1 MVEQPSAALRGRWK
15 CVLWKAGSDQ
25 VVSEPLQAQIAV
37 SAQEAHGS
45 SCLQRREDT
54 GYVPR
59 GVVGMIVDSCLRHDE
74 SFRRHSYRLSVL
86 SALVIN
92 LCNYNPPETQT
103 KHVNPA
109 FEIYFCKLIFLNR
122 KLDESKNK
130 LSNFE
135 I

>member
-1 MVEQPSAALRGRWK
+1 MSPI
-15 CVLWKAGSDQ
+15 
-25 VVSEPLQAQIAV
+25 QAQIAV

-54 GYVPR
+54 GYVTR

-74 SFRRHSYRLSVL
+74 SFRRHAYGLSVL

-92 LCNYNPPETQT
+92 LCNYNPPETH
-103 KHVNPA
+103 KKNM
-109 FEIYFCKLIFLNR
+109 LIQLLKFTSVSCLKNR
-122 KLDESKNK
+122 NLDESKNK

-135 I
+135 IYKNGHQLL